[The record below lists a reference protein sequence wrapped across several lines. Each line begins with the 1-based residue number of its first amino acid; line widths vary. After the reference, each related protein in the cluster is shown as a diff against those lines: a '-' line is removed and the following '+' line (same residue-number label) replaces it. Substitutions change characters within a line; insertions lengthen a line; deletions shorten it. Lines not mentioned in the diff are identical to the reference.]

1 MSVGYGRSTTTT
13 ADALWTMN
21 AKTTNNHSGEASVT
35 PMMIAVQAR
44 RAEMPSEKKA
54 EEERNRN
61 RQEYKRHATTRG
73 AVEFQRE
80 SRP

>member
-1 MSVGYGRSTTTT
+1 MSVGYGRSTTT

-21 AKTTNNHSGEASVT
+21 AKPTNNHSGEASVT

-61 RQEYKRHATTRG
+61 RQEYKRMLQLVVRLNFKG
-73 AVEFQRE
+73 